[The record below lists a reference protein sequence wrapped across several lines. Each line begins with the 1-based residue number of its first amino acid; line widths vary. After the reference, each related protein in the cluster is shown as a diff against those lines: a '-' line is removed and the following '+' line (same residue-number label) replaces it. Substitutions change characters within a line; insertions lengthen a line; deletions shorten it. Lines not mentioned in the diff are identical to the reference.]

1 MGGSCT
7 WRTWHS
13 VAVCTIVIQ
22 GNVTCCGSFRTPI
35 CNFFVLKE
43 WFICLLCKDSND
55 FARHKA
61 EEGWDLGFTVEPSQ
75 EKCYLPHFADSQRSR
90 EQILYWCISVKNISQ
105 QILHFMSPRASL
117 CLVAYATENQLVPF
131 RATEKNYI
139 GKDCSF

>member
-1 MGGSCT
+1 M

-22 GNVTCCGSFRTPI
+22 GNVTCCGSFRTRI
-35 CNFFVLKE
+35 CNFLCLRNGLSVCFAKTVMTLQDMRQRMVGTWVSLWSLLKRNATYLT
-43 WFICLLCKDSND
+43 LLI
-55 FARHKA
+55 H
-61 EEGWDLGFTVEPSQ
+61 
-75 EKCYLPHFADSQRSR
+75 SR
-90 EQILYWCISVKNISQ
+90 VQILYWCISMKNISQ
-105 QILHFMSPRASL
+105 QILHFMSPCASL